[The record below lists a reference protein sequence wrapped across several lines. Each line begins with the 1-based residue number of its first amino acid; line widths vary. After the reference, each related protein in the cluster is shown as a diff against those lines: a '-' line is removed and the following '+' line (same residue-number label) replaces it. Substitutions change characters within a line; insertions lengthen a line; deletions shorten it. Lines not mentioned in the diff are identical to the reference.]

1 MRYFHERPE
10 VPLGL
15 ARSVHGLLEDGGAAL
30 GVAELALSLHPQR
43 HGEHDVGVLRGQGG
57 IHLVDHDERVEDA
70 LVVSAFAK
78 ETGEVRHGLR
88 PIVMGGPHEVDV
100 ALGKLAEHL
109 HRVHAGSLDLVEVA
123 LREIP
128 DSLGVAAVLL
138 VCHQEVGRQA
148 VAERA
153 HFAGGAAGGG
163 LPGQREGAAAGLGD
177 LAGQQVDVVNAMVHP
192 CAAVVLVHAHL
203 GQLLE
208 VLDGHAGELRGVLE
222 GVGFQARGVLLEGDR
237 AHRVHLRADLAL
249 VVAVLEGVADVLGA
263 LLELQVVVHE
273 GLVVLLLRHEVVC
286 DAVRDGEVGV
296 RMEDHRLVGA
306 RARARSDGAEI
317 VVLHALARELAGR
330 QARVQHGVRFGHVGA
345 PGDEHVGFVEVAV

>member
-1 MRYFHERPE
+1 
-10 VPLGL
+10 
-15 ARSVHGLLEDGGAAL
+15 
-30 GVAELALSLHPQR
+30 
-43 HGEHDVGVLRGQGG
+43 
-57 IHLVDHDERVEDA
+57 
-70 LVVSAFAK
+70 
-78 ETGEVRHGLR
+78 
-88 PIVMGGPHEVDV
+88 
-100 ALGKLAEHL
+100 
-109 HRVHAGSLDLVEVA
+109 
-123 LREIP
+123 
-128 DSLGVAAVLL
+128 
-138 VCHQEVGRQA
+138 
-148 VAERA
+148 
-153 HFAGGAAGGG
+153 
-163 LPGQREGAAAGLGD
+163 
-177 LAGQQVDVVNAMVHP
+177 MVHP
-192 CAAVVLVHAHL
+192 CAAVVLVHAHGPQRHDLLVRIREHL

-222 GVGFQARGVLLEGDR
+222 GVGFQARGVLLEGDG